1 LRPSFFCLNVL
12 LLLAVSTAAGQSL
25 KDAPAPA
32 DLVPPA
38 AAIKPDRPRLLLR
51 PADTPYAV
59 SLKQLAALPRDADF
73 QRMVGQL
80 EGLQPPRAAALAMVY
95 LLTGRPEAADRAV
108 AHMQAWQPPA
118 GPNPKAL
125 EDPFYVYSVLSD
137 MALAY
142 DWLYTYAGFDAAAKT
157 ALRAKLAPL
166 AQSGLAHGEDHV
178 FHNYTWMFNSG
189 AMLWALATA
198 GDDPACDRLLAGLTP
213 RFNRQ
218 LFPAM
223 EYLEG
228 GNGDAAGY
236 WWRYCLGYAVQSLLA
251 TQSAFETD
259 VVGAVRREHGDWLNR
274 ELDNLVLSV
283 LPDMR
288 FVPWGDIVVGANGGV
303 THEMAGRIDTLT
315 WALKS
320 PHGAYLS
327 RWLAERRGLDRFLG
341 ETAIFYFLYTR
352 NLAVEPATPPLS
364 VLAGT
369 VPIFAGTAAQTWS
382 TKMGLSPSKSAAGT
396 NRGGHVLMRS
406 NWGPGATVVGFRC
419 CDFFGQHLHLDQGSF
434 LIYRNGQLALDAGCY
449 RHVGGEQARTDAH
462 NTLLFGGQGQR
473 PEKFQTARTLDMFT
487 ERLAR
492 GLATGDI
499 LFYKDAGPWAAVAG
513 QFAQAYDT
521 ETVQSCVRQLL
532 FVRPGVVAVVDQI
545 AAPEG
550 RSLPEVRWL
559 LQVPGRPEIDGG
571 AVVVRNAS
579 SYLRCVALP
588 VRDVGKG
595 DRHLLCEAPEGPFR
609 QKVPVPF
616 SRPTVSVENSYPTPA
631 GANSGKGTPAVI
643 DASRVVFAY
652 AGQPR
657 LTLIHLLEIGDG
669 PSPAATPPAPQVE
682 FRPGGVELL
691 LDKKTYR
698 FSATSPFDMSLAA
711 P

>member
-1 LRPSFFCLNVL
+1 
-12 LLLAVSTAAGQSL
+12 
-25 KDAPAPA
+25 
-32 DLVPPA
+32 LVPPA
-38 AAIKPDRPRLLLR
+38 AAIKPDRPRLLVR
-51 PADTPYAV
+51 PAGTPYAV

-73 QRMVGQL
+73 QRMAGQL
-80 EGLQPPRAAALAMVY
+80 EGLKPPRAAALAMVY

-108 AHMQAWQPPA
+108 AYMQAWQPPA
-118 GPNPKAL
+118 DPNPKTL
-125 EDPFYVYSVLSD
+125 EDPFHVYSVLSD

-142 DWLYTYAGFDAAAKT
+142 DWLHGYAGFDAAAKT

-166 AQSGLAHGEDHV
+166 AQSGLVRGEDHV

-198 GDDPACDRLLAGLTP
+198 GDDPACDRLLADLRE

-236 WWRYCLGYAVQSLLA
+236 WWRYCLNYAVLSLLA

-259 VVGAVRREHGDWLNR
+259 AVGAIRREHGDWLNR
-274 ELDNLVLSV
+274 EMDNLVLSV

-303 THEMAGRIDTLT
+303 THEMAGRIDTLA
-315 WALKS
+315 WALRS

-327 RWLAERRGLDRFLG
+327 RWLAHERGLDRFLG

-352 NLAVEPATPPLS
+352 NLAVEPATPPLA
-364 VLAGT
+364 VLAGGGQHR
-369 VPIFAGTAAQTWS
+369 A
-382 TKMGLSPSKSAAGT
+382 PSRSDGRHG
-396 NRGGHVLMRS
+396 RGGHVLMRS
-406 NWGPGATVVGFRC
+406 DWGPGATVVGFRC

-434 LIYRNGQLALDAGCY
+434 VIFRNGQLALDAGCY
-449 RHVGGEQARTDAH
+449 RHVGGPQANTDAH

-487 ERLAR
+487 QRLAR

-499 LFYKDAGPWAAVAG
+499 LFHKDAGPWTAVAG
-513 QFAQAYDT
+513 QFAQAYDP

-532 FVRPGVVAVVDQI
+532 FVRPGVVAVVDHL

-559 LQVPGRPEIDGG
+559 LQVPGRPEIDGQ
-571 AVVVRNAS
+571 AVVARNAK

-588 VRDVGKG
+588 GRG
-595 DRHLLCEAPEGPFR
+595 
-609 QKVPVPF
+609 
-616 SRPTVSVENSYPTPA
+616 RPQAAVTVTVENSYPTPA
-631 GANSGKGTPAVI
+631 GANSAKGTPAVI

-652 AGQPR
+652 EGKPR
-657 LTLIHLLEIGDG
+657 LTLIHLLEVGDG
-669 PSPAATPPAPQVE
+669 PSPAAAPPAPQVE
-682 FRPGGVELL
+682 LRPGAVGLA

-698 FSATSPFDMSLAA
+698 FSATSPFEVSAVA

>member
-1 LRPSFFCLNVL
+1 MIQSLLRGRALV
-12 LLLAVSTAAGQSL
+12 LLAVSAASAGHSL
-25 KDAPAPA
+25 RAA

-38 AAIKPDRPRLLLR
+38 ATIKPDRPRLLLR
-51 PADTPYAV
+51 PGDSPYAV
-59 SLKQLAALPRDADF
+59 SLKQLAALPRDRDF
-73 QRMVGQL
+73 QRMAEQL
-80 EGLQPPRAAALAMVY
+80 EGLKPPRAAALAMVY
-95 LLTGRPEAADRAV
+95 LLTGRPEVAQRAV
-108 AHMQAWQPPA
+108 DYMRAWQPPA
-118 GPNPKAL
+118 DPKPL
-125 EDPFYVYSVLSD
+125 EDPFYVYGVLSD

-142 DWLYTYAGFDAAAKT
+142 DWLYAYPGFDAAAKT

-166 AQSGLAHGEDHV
+166 AQNGLLRGEDHV

-198 GDDPACDRLLAGLTP
+198 GDDPACDRLLAGLSR

-274 ELDNLVLSV
+274 EMDDLVLSV

-288 FVPWGDIVVGANGGV
+288 FVPWGDIVIGANGGV

-315 WALKS
+315 WALRS

-327 RWLAERRGLDRFLG
+327 RWLAQKRGLDRFLD

-364 VLAGT
+364 TLAG
-369 VPIFAGTAAQTWS
+369 G
-382 TKMGLSPSKSAAGT
+382 GLHGEHSK
-396 NRGGHVLMRS
+396 GGHVIMRS
-406 NWGPGATVVGFRC
+406 DWGPGATVVGFRC
-419 CDFFGQHLHLDQGSF
+419 ADFFGQHLHLDQGSF
-434 LIYRNGQLALDAGCY
+434 VIYRNGHLALDAGCY
-449 RHVGGEQARTDAH
+449 RHVGGPQARTDAH

-473 PEKFQTARTLDMFT
+473 PEKFQSARTLEMFT
-487 ERLAR
+487 QRLAR

-513 QFAQAYDT
+513 QFAQAYDA

-532 FVRPGVVAVVDQI
+532 FVRPGVTAVVDQV

-559 LQVPGRPEIDGG
+559 LQVPGRPEIDGQ
-571 AVVVRNAS
+571 AVVVRNAK
-579 SYLRCVALP
+579 SYLRCVALA
-588 VRDVGKG
+588 VRG
-595 DRHLLCEAPEGPFR
+595 
-609 QKVPVPF
+609 
-616 SRPTVSVENSYPTPA
+616 RPQGALSVENSYPTPA
-631 GANSGKGTPAVI
+631 GANSTKGNPAVI
-643 DASRVVFAY
+643 DASRVVYAY
-652 AGQPR
+652 EGKPR

-669 PSPAATPPAPQVE
+669 PPPPAAPAPPVE
-682 FRPGGVELL
+682 FRQGAVELL
-691 LDKKTYR
+691 LDKNTYR
-698 FSATSPFDMSLAA
+698 FSAASPFDVSPAA

>member
-1 LRPSFFCLNVL
+1 MI
-12 LLLAVSTAAGQSL
+12 QSL
-25 KDAPAPA
+25 LRTWALVWLAASAASAGHALGAA

-38 AAIKPDRPRLLLR
+38 VAIKPDRPRLLLR

-59 SLKQLAALPRDADF
+59 SLKQLAALHRDADF
-73 QRMVGQL
+73 QRMAAQL
-80 EGLQPPRAAALAMVY
+80 EGLQPPRAAALAMAY
-95 LLTGRPEAADRAV
+95 LLSGRPEVADRAV
-108 AHMQAWQPPA
+108 AHMRAWQPPA

-142 DWLYTYAGFDAAAKT
+142 DWLYAYPAFDAAAKT

-166 AQSGLAHGEDHV
+166 AQSGLLHGNDHV

-198 GDDPACDRLLAGLTP
+198 GDDPESDRLLAGLAP

-223 EYLEG
+223 EYLAG

-288 FVPWGDIVVGANGGV
+288 FVPWGDIVIGANGGV

-315 WALKS
+315 WALRS

-327 RWLAERRGLDRFLG
+327 RWLARQRGLDRFLG

-369 VPIFAGTAAQTWS
+369 VPIFGPG
-382 TKMGLSPSKSAAGT
+382 KVGLSLSKSAAGT
-396 NRGGHVLMRS
+396 NHGGHVIMRS
-406 NWGPGATVVGFRC
+406 DWSDGATVVGFRC

-487 ERLAR
+487 ERLPR

-513 QFAQAYDT
+513 QFAQAYDAQ
-521 ETVQSCVRQLL
+521 TVQSCVRQLL

-545 AAPEG
+545 AAPAG
-550 RSLPEVRWL
+550 RSLPEIRWL
-559 LQVPGRPEIDGG
+559 LQVPGQPEIAGG
-571 AVVVRNAS
+571 VVVVRNAK
-579 SYLRCVALP
+579 SYLRCTALP
-588 VRDVGKG
+588 VRG
-595 DRHLLCEAPEGPFR
+595 
-609 QKVPVPF
+609 
-616 SRPTVSVENSYPTPA
+616 RPQGALTVENSYPTPA

-652 AGQPR
+652 ESQPR
-657 LTLIHLLEIGDG
+657 LTLIHLLEVGDG
-669 PSPAATPPAPQVE
+669 PPPAAPPAAQVD
-682 FRPGGVELL
+682 FRPGAVELL

-698 FSATSPFDMSLAA
+698 FSAAPPFDVSLAA